1 MIHFSCD
8 RCERRIHSEEEFRY
22 VVKIEARAAL
32 DVAHDGED
40 EGDRDHL
47 QELHDVIESTG
58 SSNCGDDDSFHQLR
72 YDLCPECY
80 SKFIQNPV
88 GVDATRQF
96 SFSQN

>member
-8 RCERRIHSEEEFRY
+8 RCERRINSEEEFRY

-47 QELHDVIESTG
+47 MELHELIES
-58 SSNCGDDDSFHQLR
+58 SSDGDEDQSFHQLR

-80 SKFIQNPV
+80 SKFMQNPV
-88 GVDATRQF
+88 GVNPSRHFD
-96 SFSQN
+96 FSQN

>member
-8 RCERRIHSEEEFRY
+8 RCERRINSEEEFRY

-32 DVAHDGED
+32 DVANDGED

-47 QELHDVIESTG
+47 MELHDLIESTCDTDCDEDQ
-58 SSNCGDDDSFHQLR
+58 SYHQLR

-80 SKFIQNPV
+80 SKFMQNPV
-88 GVDATRQF
+88 GVNVSRNFD
-96 SFSQN
+96 FSQN